1 LNNDVTV
8 GSEILRLRDRDPF
21 TAFTIVMSSG
31 DRYRIDDPIELAMGR
46 DALVVIPITRIAHIV
61 LRYQAIAAVEVV
73 ETVMRPPASTD

>member
-21 TAFTIVMSSG
+21 TPFTIVMSSG